1 MALIS
6 KRINYVIKIH
16 LFFKKRNVIKLRTS
30 GVGKRKEA
38 EIREYME
45 TFMVCAIIVILII
58 IFAISVCKLSSKL
71 ELESQYEKPVPNHL
85 SPATETEKDLFKSRY
100 ELVGTVY
107 GGAYTKSLVD
117 EWCKSLYVAHGIV
130 VNARDSVTLGDGI
143 QNTVRYATIKIDELQ
158 FEVELDKA
166 ILNDKVIVFYSKDD
180 KGQMVYR
187 FTIRKE

>member
-1 MALIS
+1 
-6 KRINYVIKIH
+6 
-16 LFFKKRNVIKLRTS
+16 
-30 GVGKRKEA
+30 
-38 EIREYME
+38 ME
-45 TFMVCAIIVILII
+45 TFLICTIIIILMI
-58 IFAISVCKLSSKL
+58 IFAILVCKLSSKL
-71 ELESQYEKPVPNHL
+71 ESKSQYEKPVPNRL
-85 SPATETEKDLFKSRY
+85 SSATEIEKDLFKSCY
-100 ELVGTVY
+100 WLVGTVY

-130 VNARDSVTLGDGI
+130 VNVRDSITLGYGI

-187 FTIRKE
+187 FTIKKE